1 MPAGPSKQVGSGP
14 VGLRYDIACRCC
26 VAAMLYLG
34 SDFRRLSVSGE
45 SGTSFGPCRITST
58 SAEPI
63 SAIGRSTSGF
73 DRLLLRTIAMMDFAL
88 VDVIRHGPKRVPD
101 SPDSREASTRLLCF
115 VFAGALSCGLSGVVR
130 AVAGSPQAAMGVSA
144 PPSNAPAC

>member
-14 VGLRYDIACRCC
+14 VGLRYDIARRCR

-63 SAIGRSTSGF
+63 SAIVRSTSGF
-73 DRLLLRTIAMMDFAL
+73 DRLLLRTIAEMGSAL
-88 VDVIRHGPKRVPD
+88 VDAIRYVPILPRN
-101 SPDSREASTRLLCF
+101 SPDTEKRRKSEPRWYM
-115 VFAGALSCGLSGVVR
+115 
-130 AVAGSPQAAMGVSA
+130 AAARHVEGIS
-144 PPSNAPAC
+144 